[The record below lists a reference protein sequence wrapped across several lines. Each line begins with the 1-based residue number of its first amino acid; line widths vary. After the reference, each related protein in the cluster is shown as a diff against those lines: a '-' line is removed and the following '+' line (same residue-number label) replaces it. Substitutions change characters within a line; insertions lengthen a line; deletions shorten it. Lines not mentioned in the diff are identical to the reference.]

1 MHKLFYVSGFLYHPS
16 TEQILLRQ
24 GISEKSSVLTW
35 HMIGGVAVKDEEP
48 VDTFAR
54 VIHDLIDVKL
64 DAKRV
69 FPVYDYFHN
78 THNTMHYVFYAE
90 VKKLIVL
97 PSGDT
102 RALSWVTFKQT
113 TKLPFDSQTK
123 QDVIIAERVIKAQA
137 RTDAPPEPEV
147 FHRR

>member
-1 MHKLFYVSGFLYHPS
+1 MHKLFYVSGFLYNPP

-24 GISEKSSVLTW
+24 ITSEKTATPTW
-35 HMIGGVAVKDEEP
+35 SMVGGVALKDEEP
-48 VDTFAR
+48 IDTFQR
-54 VIHDLIDVKL
+54 VIHELIDVKL
-64 DAKRV
+64 DPKRV
-69 FPVYDYFHN
+69 FAVYDYFHN

-90 VKKLIVL
+90 VKKLISI
-97 PSGDT
+97 PDGDT
-102 RALSWVTFKQT
+102 RGLSWVTFKQT

-137 RTDAPPEPEV
+137 RSDAPPEPEV